1 MTIDAETRSAVVHIG
16 THKTGTTSFQ
26 VWADRNRAYF
36 EEHLGLTYYRGLFE
50 SNHYEL
56 SLLCIDPGRSLSMR
70 AKIPDWCLEG
80 WQAQVREHAARQVRQ
95 DARRLLISC
104 EDFSYARTTAEVEAL
119 RDLVAP
125 RELSV
130 VVTLREPSAFLR
142 SYANEL
148 STQGFERSFVQGSFA
163 YVEDDSWL
171 IDYERMLSV
180 YRGVL
185 GPDRVHVVDYE
196 TAMRQDGST
205 LPAVMAGCG
214 AQAAQ
219 LPDWEQFQ
227 FNSSGTRA
235 RRVIERLR
243 RTH

>member
-1 MTIDAETRSAVVHIG
+1 MTTAADTRAAVVHIG

-26 VWADRNRAYF
+26 VWADRNRAHL
-36 EEHLGLTYYRGLFE
+36 ETDLGLTYYRGLFE

-80 WQAQVREHAARQVRQ
+80 WQAQVREHASREVAQ
-95 DARRLLISC
+95 DTPRLLISC

-130 VVTLREPSAFLR
+130 VVTLRDPEAFLR
-142 SYANEL
+142 SYSNEI
-148 STQGFERSFVQGSFA
+148 SSQGFERSSIQGSFA

-171 IDYERMLSV
+171 VDYDRMLSV
-180 YRGVL
+180 YRDVL

-214 AQAAQ
+214 ARSGQ
-219 LPDWEQFQ
+219 LPDWEEYR
-227 FNSSGTRA
+227 FNSSGPRA
-235 RRVIERLR
+235 RRVLGRLR
-243 RTH
+243 RGH